1 MKQLMILST
10 VLSAFLLGACSDDY
24 TKNEVDEAPIEEAVP
39 EQKNEVAPETPD
51 TPETSDVP
59 KKAPT
64 PEVKPDTQTPTQP
77 QPNTTEAPKDH
88 AKPAPVPA
96 PQQHKPTSENQHT
109 SSN

>member
-24 TKNEVDEAPIEEAVP
+24 TKNEVDETPLEEIVP
-39 EQKNEVAPETPD
+39 EKNNEVAPK

-59 KKAPT
+59 EKTPA
-64 PEVKPDTQTPTQP
+64 PEVKPNTQTPTQP

-96 PQQHKPTSENQHT
+96 PQQQKPTSEAQHT